1 MIRITFNK
9 GDLMYQLSLTMAQHH
24 QSITIVQYSGP
35 YSKSTKEQRMIVK
48 GLKQRRKVSVE

>member
-24 QSITIVQYSGP
+24 KSIAIVQYSGP
-35 YSKSTKEQRMIVK
+35 YSKSINEQRMIVK
-48 GLKQRRKVSVE
+48 GLEQRRKVSVE